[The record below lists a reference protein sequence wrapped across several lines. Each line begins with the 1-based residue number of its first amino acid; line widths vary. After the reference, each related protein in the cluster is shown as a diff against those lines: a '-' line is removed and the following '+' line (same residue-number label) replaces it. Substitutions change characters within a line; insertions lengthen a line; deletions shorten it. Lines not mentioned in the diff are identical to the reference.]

1 MLKQRVV
8 YGIDPTDTIQE
19 NAEVIIPARVAD
31 LLVWEKF
38 ITNPANV
45 PELHQMRIAAKRL
58 RYTMELFAPFYGQS
72 FKDAIEKVKNVQE
85 AVGDIHDADVL
96 APEMQRHL
104 RSSLR
109 ISQKDILRKGVYA
122 GDYDAAMGLLILC
135 RKKRDERKSK
145 YRQFLAY
152 WKSLRVEGFFESI
165 RDIMKEQKAEE
176 GKGVKHNERNRASR
190 SSGAGDSVGRGGF
203 TGEDS
208 QSRSDKAANA

>member
-58 RYTMELFAPFYGQS
+58 RYTMELFAPFYGQA

-109 ISQKDILRKGVYA
+109 ISKKDILRKGVYA

-152 WKSLRVEGFFESI
+152 WKSLRAEGFFESI

-176 GKGVKHNERNRASR
+176 GRGGKHNERNRASR
-190 SSGAGDSVGRGGF
+190 SSGAGDSVGRRGF

-208 QSRSDKAANA
+208 QSRSDKATNA